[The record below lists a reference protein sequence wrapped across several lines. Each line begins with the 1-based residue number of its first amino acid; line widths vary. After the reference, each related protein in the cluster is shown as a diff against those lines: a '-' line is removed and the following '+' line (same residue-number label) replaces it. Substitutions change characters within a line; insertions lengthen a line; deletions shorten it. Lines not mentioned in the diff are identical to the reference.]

1 MEPRKGILTGSLQA
15 KSKLPEALGQQWQPD
30 QWHPVCNQ
38 RTSSNFQPRNG
49 AILCQPVNHV
59 VRPDMEVLDLAEL
72 RSELR
77 SSLPPALPSSPPLH
91 SRMPP
96 LHLFQ
101 PPKLISLLSS
111 CLPSCGAS
119 LFPSA
124 SWLLS

>member
-49 AILCQPVNHV
+49 AIMCQPLNHV

-72 RSELR
+72 RSRAEIL
-77 SSLPPALPSSPPLH
+77 SSSCPALLTSSALQNASTPPLPT
-91 SRMPP
+91 SQTY
-96 LHLFQ
+96 LSAVQLFA
-101 PPKLISLLSS
+101 KLWSISVSQ
-111 CLPSCGAS
+111 C
-119 LFPSA
+119 
-124 SWLLS
+124 